1 MLIAMIVIA
10 GVFVLGAVAVGVW
23 LLAPS
28 LKIFRHLDFDPPA
41 SSEEAVFYAENM
53 KMVDGGQG
61 GA

>member
-1 MLIAMIVIA
+1 VIA
-10 GVFVLGAVAVGVW
+10 GILVVSALAVGVW

-41 SSEEAVFYAENM
+41 SSEEARFYSENI

-61 GA
+61 GG